1 MKYGIAFCHYEPHKQ
16 IVGDYE
22 LVEDASV
29 AFSDKAERDAY
40 AWFELERVFGT
51 HDFDGYPAAPIVAF
65 QQFKSENN
73 NDTTEGGTVFE
84 LGLAIRH
91 VVDYGCVDR

>member
-1 MKYGIAFCHYEPHKQ
+1 MKYGIAFCHYEPHEQ

-22 LVEDASV
+22 LVEDASA

-40 AWFELERVFGT
+40 AWFELARVFGT
-51 HDFDGYPAAPIVAF
+51 HDFDGYPADPIVAF

-73 NDTTEGGTVFE
+73 NDIQQVAHSLYIVVREFE
-84 LGLAIRH
+84 
-91 VVDYGCVDR
+91 VQP